1 MSRLNYTV
9 RLQKDVLVAL
19 IGLCISQS
27 SFALEELSDA
37 GLSETTGE
45 GIAILPQNTHMVLR
59 GAGANETTN
68 QILTDRTK
76 DTGYINYVP
85 VGPLSMTAAD
95 TNKNGTI
102 DSGDR
107 AVGKADIFLYG

>member
-1 MSRLNYTV
+1 MY
-9 RLQKDVLVAL
+9 KP
-19 IGLCISQS
+19 IE
-27 SFALEELSDA
+27 FALEELSDA

-45 GIAILPQNTHMVLR
+45 GIAILPQNTYMVLR

-95 TNKNGTI
+95 TNKTVRLTLGT
-102 DSGDR
+102 
-107 AVGKADIFLYG
+107 VQ